1 MATATDATVD
11 PLHLE
16 NQVCFGLVT
25 AARSVVAFYRPFLEP
40 LGLTHPQYLVMLAL
54 WEHGDLSVRA
64 ISDLLM
70 LEPATV
76 SPLIKRLEA
85 QGLLTRRRHAA
96 DERQLQVALTERG
109 RAMRE
114 RALLIPPA
122 IAAKLQMTPEEF
134 AEMRA
139 GLDKLVAAMSRA

>member
-1 MATATDATVD
+1 VTTTAVD

-25 AARSVVAFYRPFLEP
+25 AARSVVAFYKPFLEP

-54 WEHGDLSVRA
+54 WEHGALSVRR

-85 QGLLTRRRHAA
+85 QGLLTRRRDRN
-96 DERQLQVALTERG
+96 DERHLQVSLTEAG
-109 RAMRE
+109 QQMRE
-114 RALLIPPA
+114 QALKIPSA
-122 IAAKLQMTPEEF
+122 IAQTLRMTPEEF
-134 AEMRA
+134 ADMRA
-139 GLDKLVAAMSRA
+139 TLDRLLAAMARA